1 MFQQL
6 FWHSWFRVHWKH
18 CSSNYNT
25 SRDLEVQKTC
35 IKIGNHKCYKCKEKA
50 IWRGNIIVQRIPL
63 TQVQMLKSFNS
74 MLIKFNVSTQE
85 TSCTNFFSSPLY
97 VCEFFWTIALC
108 REVFLTHRHLQ
119 DIFFKITQPPH
130 PKKLN
135 GWPLTCLLSVW
146 CLAVLNWLT
155 AGQQY
160 NIHVLLSI
168 ACLRRSD
175 SGARAKN
182 KASERAGKNEE
193 RLGKKTRERLW
204 N

>member
-63 TQVQMLKSFNS
+63 TEVQMLKSFNS

-85 TSCTNFFSSPLY
+85 TSCQNFSSSPLY
-97 VCEFFWTIALC
+97 VRELFWTIVLC
-108 REVFLTHRHLQ
+108 RKVFLMHRHLQ
-119 DIFFKITQPPH
+119 DIFFKITQPP
-130 PKKLN
+130 PPQEVK
-135 GWPLTCLLSVW
+135 
-146 CLAVLNWLT
+146 WLT
-155 AGQQY
+155 PNLFVKCLMFGSLKLASCWPTVQHSCIAQY
-160 NIHVLLSI
+160 SLFE
-168 ACLRRSD
+168 AFRRWS
-175 SGARAKN
+175 
-182 KASERAGKNEE
+182 ASEK
-193 RLGKKTRERLW
+193 
-204 N
+204 